1 MKRIVFLT
9 HANPQGYRIQ
19 QYFPYLAKRGF
30 EVELITTRTGFLK
43 ILPVIR
49 SAHAVYI
56 QRLLFDPIK
65 FALLR
70 ASAKR
75 LIYDFDDAV
84 MYGSKGISPTR
95 ARKFR
100 NMVSKADLVLAGNH
114 FLLQEAK
121 KYKKNGV
128 FYVPTVVDINDYP
141 VKTHIDKRQVIAGW
155 IGSAS
160 TLKYLDIIKLL
171 ISDKQQP
178 VFNVVFKVI
187 ADRAPEMEGDMVFER
202 WTKERE
208 KDALL
213 SLDIGVMPLTD
224 DIWSKGKCGLKLIQ
238 YMAAGL
244 PSVTHPVGVTEEM
257 IQDGVNGFL
266 RSDIQGWRS
275 AIEGLSKDVDLRR
288 NMGMAAREVAAD
300 RYSLHVWGP
309 RVSELI
315 DSL

>member
-30 EVELITTRTGFLK
+30 EVELITTRTVFLK
-43 ILPVIR
+43 TLPAIR

-84 MYGSKGISPTR
+84 MFGSKGISPTR
-95 ARKFR
+95 VRKFR
-100 NMVSKADLVLAGNH
+100 NMVSRADLVLAGNH

-121 KYKKNGV
+121 KYRKDNV

-141 VKTHIDKRQVIAGW
+141 VKTHNEKTQVIAGW

-160 TLKYLDIIKLL
+160 TLKYLDIIRLL
-171 ISDKQQP
+171 ILEERQSISG
-178 VFNVVFKVI
+178 VVFKVI
-187 ADRAPEMEGDMVFER
+187 ADRAPEIKGDILFER

-213 SLDIGVMPLTD
+213 SLDIGVMPLSD

-238 YMAAGL
+238 YMATGL
-244 PSVTHPVGVTEEM
+244 PSVTHPIGVTEEM
-257 IQDGVNGFL
+257 IEDGVNGFL

-275 AIEGLSKDVDLRR
+275 AIEGLSRDVDLRR
-288 NMGMAAREVAAD
+288 KMGMAAREVAAD